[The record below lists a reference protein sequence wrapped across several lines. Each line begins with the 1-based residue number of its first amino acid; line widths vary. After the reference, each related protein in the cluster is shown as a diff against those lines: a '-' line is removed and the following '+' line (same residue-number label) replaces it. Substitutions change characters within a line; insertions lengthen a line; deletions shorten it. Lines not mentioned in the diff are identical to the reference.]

1 MRKKEGAGTRIDR
14 KLIYSYLISASVP
27 YRAKPHLRHRGLVE
41 IQLQLFYEL
50 RKVSSVETDGVL
62 GDAVHLHRA
71 AAVDGF
77 QNA

>member
-1 MRKKEGAGTRIDR
+1 M
-14 KLIYSYLISASVP
+14 SASVP

-62 GDAVHLHRA
+62 GDAVDLHRA

-77 QNA
+77 QNAWNQEDFLRNCRLKIHCRA